1 MEERKKETGREGVR
15 KQMREGGSEGR
26 RCIVREGGTESG
38 REGRIKVVRYQ
49 CEFVH
54 SFSTV
59 DAFEPKTM
67 VTRKLR
73 RRPHDP
79 LPAVEKR
86 RKLTPLSSLVYVL
99 DEGEVDEDLKVIF
112 KVRGNISVIV
122 Q

>member
-1 MEERKKETGREGVR
+1 
-15 KQMREGGSEGR
+15 
-26 RCIVREGGTESG
+26 
-38 REGRIKVVRYQ
+38 
-49 CEFVH
+49 
-54 SFSTV
+54 
-59 DAFEPKTM
+59 M

-112 KVRGNISVIV
+112 KASGGSCCSIGDVLTMQYHYYCRAKYRRPIRTLLQVTMQNAIIV
-122 Q
+122 LRILYR

>member
-1 MEERKKETGREGVR
+1 
-15 KQMREGGSEGR
+15 
-26 RCIVREGGTESG
+26 
-38 REGRIKVVRYQ
+38 
-49 CEFVH
+49 
-54 SFSTV
+54 
-59 DAFEPKTM
+59 M

-112 KVRGNISVIV
+112 KV
-122 Q
+122 

>member
-1 MEERKKETGREGVR
+1 
-15 KQMREGGSEGR
+15 
-26 RCIVREGGTESG
+26 
-38 REGRIKVVRYQ
+38 
-49 CEFVH
+49 
-54 SFSTV
+54 
-59 DAFEPKTM
+59 M

-112 KVRGNISVIV
+112 KARGNDLIGNVLTMQYHYYCRVKYRRPIRILLQVIM
-122 Q
+122 QKCSAQKNIFAKSYKSIMNMLCFQFRWR

>member
-1 MEERKKETGREGVR
+1 MHTTR
-15 KQMREGGSEGR
+15 
-26 RCIVREGGTESG
+26 
-38 REGRIKVVRYQ
+38 
-49 CEFVH
+49 
-54 SFSTV
+54 TV
-59 DAFEPKTM
+59 DSFEPKTM

-86 RKLTPLSSLVYVL
+86 RKPTPLSSLVYIL

-112 KVRGNISVIV
+112 KVGRNSCAMNVLTVQIMISGKSPDF